1 MRGVQALRRSRNRP
15 ILFNMENFPTHR
27 PYRVLPWAANVC
39 TLVVMVAVT
48 WWSSE
53 QRPASVTPDLSAAA
67 ITAATEKQKQI
78 TRQPAVAPAPVA
90 TQATW
95 PAQTSSVQTEAVKTV
110 GYTAPVLR

>member
-1 MRGVQALRRSRNRP
+1 
-15 ILFNMENFPTHR
+15 MENFPTPS

-48 WWSSE
+48 WWSSA
-53 QRPASVTPDLSAAA
+53 QRPTSVTPDLSAAA
-67 ITAATEKQKQI
+67 VTAAPETQKQI
-78 TRQPAVAPAPVA
+78 SRQPAPAPAPAPVA

>member
-1 MRGVQALRRSRNRP
+1 
-15 ILFNMENFPTHR
+15 MENFPTLGPH
-27 PYRVLPWAANVC
+27 RVLPWAANIC
-39 TLVVMVAVT
+39 TLVVMVAAT

-53 QRPASVTPDLSAAA
+53 QRPAPVASDLSAAA
-67 ITAATEKQKQI
+67 VTTAAEKQKQI
-78 TRQPAVAPAPVA
+78 SRQLAPAPAPVA

>member
-1 MRGVQALRRSRNRP
+1 
-15 ILFNMENFPTHR
+15 MENIPTPGSH
-27 PYRVLPWAANVC
+27 RVLPWAANVC
-39 TLVVMVAVT
+39 TLVVMVAAT

-53 QRPASVTPDLSAAA
+53 QRPAPVGSDLSAAA
-67 ITAATEKQKQI
+67 VTAAAEKLKQI
-78 TRQPAVAPAPVA
+78 SRQPLPAPSPVA